1 MLLFSGQALSLDNGN
16 AKMVTNVSGLQKYQ
30 LHWNDRF
37 PPGSILM
44 IYVEANGIN
53 HRRAVGVD
61 YIIVIKD
68 SNDNVVNTSVF
79 TNRYRDY
86 RENDFVVYNLTVDET
101 WEDGSYIADIHI
113 FDLLNDSIMRQYNK
127 NVTTALLNGS
137 NEPSIPYMDRSVV
150 INMTDIEHQY
160 KNIIQNFYI
169 DKYADKY
176 PANRFVI
183 SNMAIDRNIIAPGIP
198 ITISIDVE
206 NTFYDKGT
214 LNLEVMLDNK
224 VVNNLS
230 VDMGPYSTTKAM
242 TEVPIDATEFL
253 EYGNHTIELIPV
265 TPNTVGFDLSVPII
279 VEHVQIEIPARLVYK
294 DIRTDRLSYMPNE
307 TINATVTVENIGREA
322 PRNVGLMVNDV
333 LVEEKT
339 VTLNY
344 SEIRDINFS
353 FTEKNVGQ
361 YKITI
366 NDTGLSVVF
375 FVGSEV
381 PVQETPI
388 VSPEVEEKRASKIMI
403 MVGLAI
409 IIILIYIVRRTIISK
424 GLQESNKIDIEDLK
438 RRVM

>member
-1 MLLFSGQALSLDNGN
+1 
-16 AKMVTNVSGLQKYQ
+16 MVTNVSGLQKYQ

-37 PPGSILM
+37 SPGSTLM

-53 HRRAVGVD
+53 HRRTVGVD
-61 YIIVIKD
+61 YIIIIKD
-68 SNDNVVNTSVF
+68 SNDNVVNTNVF

-86 RENDFVVYNLTVDET
+86 RENDFIVYSLTVNDT

-113 FDLLNDSIMRQYNK
+113 FDLLNDSIMNQYNK

-137 NEPSIPYMDRSVV
+137 KEPSIPYMDRSVV
-150 INMTDIEHQY
+150 INMIDIDRQY

-183 SNMAIDRNIIAPGIP
+183 SNMSIDRNIVAPGIP
-198 ITISIDVE
+198 ITVSIDVE
-206 NTFYDKGT
+206 NTFYDNGT

-230 VDMGPYSTTKAM
+230 VDIGPYSATKA
-242 TEVPIDATEFL
+242 TVEVPIDATEFL

-265 TPNTVGFDLSVPII
+265 TPNTIGFDLSTPII
-279 VEHVQIEIPARLVYK
+279 VENIRIEIPARLVYK
-294 DIRTDRLSYMPNE
+294 DIRTDKLSYSPNE
-307 TINATVTVENIGREA
+307 TINATVTIENMGREA

-339 VTLNY
+339 ITLNY

-361 YKITI
+361 YKVTI
-366 NDTGLSVVF
+366 NDTDLSVIF
-375 FVGSEV
+375 FVEHEV
-381 PVQETPI
+381 PVQETPT
-388 VSPEVEEKRASKIMI
+388 VSPEVEDKRASTIMVI
-403 MVGLAI
+403 VGLAI
-409 IIILIYIVRRTIISK
+409 LIILIHVVRKTIISK
-424 GLQESNKIDIEDLK
+424 GLQESNEIDIEDLK
-438 RRVM
+438 RRVK